1 MIKNLTNNID
11 LDDTEPSLIRFI
23 SGIIVGIV
31 LSFTLLTFSITSSP
45 YLSELMLNQEM
56 PISFRNFIR
65 DILFFSRILM
75 VFGTGYIAGRISGGF
90 YLMVGLLSNSWLLAQ
105 QVLMTSNFLGIF
117 MITFL
122 VLMLI
127 SSVLGAKIGQQRYQ
141 YLSLKS

>member
-31 LSFTLLTFSITSSP
+31 LSFTILAFDVTFSS
-45 YLSELMLNQEM
+45 YLSELMLNEEI
-56 PISFRNFIR
+56 PFSSGIFFK
-65 DILFFSRILM
+65 DILFFSRILI

-122 VLMLI
+122 VLMFI
-127 SSVLGAKIGQQRYQ
+127 SSVLGAKLGQQRYQ
-141 YLSLKS
+141 YLSSKS